1 MLKIFQ
7 IVIFSSASSTRNPL
21 NLDKLLMLQTI
32 FSHWSSVIALNSI
45 MLSFY
50 HLAGATHIHADH
62 EVWRDLEP
70 ILGGLCASFQHKRSK
85 KMWAHS
91 NGQQFLN
98 SCADWLSAKHV
109 HALARTQKERE
120 RRIKNVGNGEIKRKY
135 MCVPFSTL
143 HMCRDIV
150 TAKKTQTLKKKRRT
164 DMRMHNWQEKN
175 CFLNAR
181 VHTHTHTH
189 ARKHTHISWSLLHN
203 EWLLGER
210 SNITNGYCYEQSY
223 SCCAWIHCLCF

>member
-1 MLKIFQ
+1 MISLFSLYIYYTTPNSRVIREFAFYLTFLHFNSGPRRKLWIDILIASANELHSHFIPVFTYHFEQEKEVMLKIFQ
-7 IVIFSSASSTRNPL
+7 IVIFSSASSTRNRL

-150 TAKKTQTLKKKRRT
+150 TAKQTQT
-164 DMRMHNWQEKN
+164 
-175 CFLNAR
+175 
-181 VHTHTHTH
+181 
-189 ARKHTHISWSLLHN
+189 
-203 EWLLGER
+203 
-210 SNITNGYCYEQSY
+210 
-223 SCCAWIHCLCF
+223 

>member
-1 MLKIFQ
+1 ML
-7 IVIFSSASSTRNPL
+7 
-21 NLDKLLMLQTI
+21 
-32 FSHWSSVIALNSI
+32 H
-45 MLSFY
+45 FY

-135 MCVPFSTL
+135 MCVPFSPL

-150 TAKKTQTLKKKRRT
+150 TAKQTQTLKKRRT

-181 VHTHTHTH
+181 VHTHTRMR
-189 ARKHTHISWSLLHN
+189 ASIHIYPGPFYIMNDSLVKDQ
-203 EWLLGER
+203 
-210 SNITNGYCYEQSY
+210 T
-223 SCCAWIHCLCF
+223 